1 MDSSF
6 ETFMSKR
13 ADRIATA
20 NQLLTTATTTNEG
33 LKQMK
38 TVLRHL
44 RNGDSILANRQPT
57 LHKGSIMAHRAR
69 VIKGKI
75 FKLLCRLP
83 VVIYCNIPGT
93 VCK

>member
-1 MDSSF
+1 MSLLRRNF
-6 ETFMSKR
+6 LIQYLIEKYGQFFLTLMSKR

-20 NQLLTTATTTNEG
+20 NQLLTTATTTNQG

-75 FKLLCRLP
+75 LKLL
-83 VVIYCNIPGT
+83 
-93 VCK
+93 

>member
-1 MDSSF
+1 
-6 ETFMSKR
+6 MSKR

-20 NQLLTTATTTNEG
+20 NQLLTTSTTTNEG

-75 FKLLCRLP
+75 LKLQSRLP
-83 VVIYCNIPGT
+83 IGNLLQYLFIVLSASRL
-93 VCK
+93 K